1 MESSVSALNNFP
13 VRLIWGQAFGLDGS
27 VGAMGVNGGMPW
39 RLSPDLRYFKAMTI
53 GCPVIMGRGTWD
65 SMPLKFRP
73 LPGRENIVV
82 TRNPDF
88 VADGASAFT
97 SIDAALD
104 YAREWLESKEKLENK
119 GSATQDASQD
129 VPQDAH
135 KDAPQDA
142 PQDGPAIWVIGGA
155 AILREMLA
163 NYHADAAYVTQ
174 IDAKVAADTFAP
186 NIQAL
191 VESGKWHVAREGEW
205 QEAPL
210 KVGSESNP
218 AQYRFMV
225 YKPAK

>member
-1 MESSVSALNNFP
+1 MESSVSALNDFP
-13 VRLIWGQAFGLDGS
+13 VRLIWGEAFGLDGRP
-27 VGAMGVNGGMPW
+27 GAMGVNGGMPW

-65 SMPLKFRP
+65 ATPPKFRP

-82 TRNPDF
+82 THNPDF
-88 VADGASAFT
+88 VADGARTFT

-104 YAREWLESKEKLENK
+104 YAREWLENREALENQANLENEE
-119 GSATQDASQD
+119 SVSQD
-129 VPQDAH
+129 S
-135 KDAPQDA
+135 

-186 NIQAL
+186 NIHEL
-191 VESGKWHVAREGEW
+191 VDAGKWRVAREGEFE
-205 QEAPL
+205 EAPL

-218 AQYRFMV
+218 ARYRFMV
-225 YKPAK
+225 YAPLQ

>member
-1 MESSVSALNNFP
+1 MANSVSHNFP
-13 VRLIWGQAFGLDGS
+13 VRLIWGEAFGLDGKP
-27 VGAMGVNGGMPW
+27 GAMGVNGGMPW

-65 SMPLKFRP
+65 ATPPKFRP

-82 TRNPDF
+82 THNPDF
-88 VADGASAFT
+88 VADGARSFT

-104 YAREWLESKEKLENK
+104 YAREWLENKEELENREVLE
-119 GSATQDASQD
+119 SQESVSQD
-129 VPQDAH
+129 SPQDS
-135 KDAPQDA
+135 

-186 NIQAL
+186 NIHAL
-191 VESGKWHVAREGEW
+191 VDAGKWHVAREGEFE
-205 QEAPL
+205 EAPL

-218 AQYRFMV
+218 ARYRFMV
-225 YKPAK
+225 YEPAQ

>member
-13 VRLIWGQAFGLDGS
+13 VRLIWGEAFGLDGKP
-27 VGAMGVNGGMPW
+27 GAMGVNGGMPW

-65 SMPLKFRP
+65 ATPPKFRP

-82 TRNPDF
+82 THNPDF
-88 VADGASAFT
+88 VADRARSFT

-104 YAREWLESKEKLENK
+104 YAREWLENREVLE
-119 GSATQDASQD
+119 SQESVSQD
-129 VPQDAH
+129 SPL
-135 KDAPQDA
+135 
-142 PQDGPAIWVIGGA
+142 DGRAIWVIGGA

-174 IDAKVAADTFAP
+174 IEAKVAADTFAP
-186 NIQAL
+186 NIHAL
-191 VESGKWHVAREGEW
+191 VDAGKWHVAREGEFE
-205 QEAPL
+205 EAPL

-218 AQYRFMV
+218 ARYRFMV
-225 YKPAK
+225 YEPAQ

>member
-1 MESSVSALNNFP
+1 MANSVSHNFP
-13 VRLIWGQAFGLDGS
+13 VRLIWGEASGLDGKP
-27 VGAMGVNGGMPW
+27 GAMGVNGGMPW

-65 SMPLKFRP
+65 ATPPKFRP

-82 TRNPDF
+82 THNPDF
-88 VADGASAFT
+88 VADGARSFT

-104 YAREWLESKEKLENK
+104 YAREWLENREALVVAES
-119 GSATQDASQD
+119 ASQD
-129 VPQDAH
+129 L
-135 KDAPQDA
+135 
-142 PQDGPAIWVIGGA
+142 PQDGRAIWVIGGA

-186 NIQAL
+186 NIHAL
-191 VESGKWHVAREGEW
+191 VDAGKWHVAREGEFE
-205 QEAPL
+205 EAPL

-218 AQYRFMV
+218 ARYRFMV
-225 YKPAK
+225 YEPA

>member
-1 MESSVSALNNFP
+1 MANSVSHNFP
-13 VRLIWGQAFGLDGS
+13 VRLIWGEAFGLDGKP
-27 VGAMGVNGGMPW
+27 GAMGVNGGMPW

-65 SMPLKFRP
+65 ATPPKFRP

-82 TRNPDF
+82 THNPDF
-88 VADGASAFT
+88 VADGARSFT

-104 YAREWLESKEKLENK
+104 YAREWLENREVLE
-119 GSATQDASQD
+119 SQESLSQD
-129 VPQDAH
+129 VSQDVS
-135 KDAPQDA
+135 
-142 PQDGPAIWVIGGA
+142 QDGPAIWVIGGA

-186 NIQAL
+186 NIHAL
-191 VESGKWHVAREGEW
+191 VDAGKWHVAREGELE
-205 QEAPL
+205 EAPL

-218 AQYRFMV
+218 ARYRFMV
-225 YKPAK
+225 YEPA

>member
-1 MESSVSALNNFP
+1 MESSVSALNDFP
-13 VRLIWGQAFGLDGS
+13 VRLIWGEAFGLDGRP
-27 VGAMGVNGGMPW
+27 GAMGVNGGMPW

-65 SMPLKFRP
+65 AMPPKFRP

-82 TRNPDF
+82 THNPDF
-88 VADGASAFT
+88 VADGARTFT

-104 YAREWLESKEKLENK
+104 YAREWLENKEALENQANLENEE
-119 GSATQDASQD
+119 SVSQAS
-129 VPQDAH
+129 
-135 KDAPQDA
+135 

-186 NIQAL
+186 NIHEL
-191 VESGKWHVAREGEW
+191 VDAGKWRVAREGEFN
-205 QEAPL
+205 EAPL

-218 AQYRFMV
+218 ARYRFMV
-225 YKPAK
+225 YEPVK

>member
-1 MESSVSALNNFP
+1 MANSVSHNFP
-13 VRLIWGQAFGLDGS
+13 VRLIWGEASGLDGKP
-27 VGAMGVNGGMPW
+27 GAMGVNGGMPW

-65 SMPLKFRP
+65 AMPPKFRP

-82 TRNPDF
+82 THNPDF
-88 VADGASAFT
+88 VADGARSFT

-104 YAREWLESKEKLENK
+104 YAREWLENREVLE
-119 GSATQDASQD
+119 SQESVSQD
-129 VPQDAH
+129 VSQDS
-135 KDAPQDA
+135 

-186 NIQAL
+186 NIHAL
-191 VESGKWHVAREGEW
+191 VDAGKWHVAREGEFE
-205 QEAPL
+205 EAPL

-218 AQYRFMV
+218 ARYRFMV
-225 YKPAK
+225 YEPA

>member
-13 VRLIWGQAFGLDGS
+13 VRLIWGEAFGLDGRP
-27 VGAMGVNGGMPW
+27 GAMGVNGGMPW

-65 SMPLKFRP
+65 AMPPKFRP

-82 TRNPDF
+82 THNPDF
-88 VADGASAFT
+88 VADGARTFT

-104 YAREWLESKEKLENK
+104 YAREWLENKESE
-119 GSATQDASQD
+119 SQD
-129 VPQDAH
+129 VSQDSPQDS
-135 KDAPQDA
+135 

-174 IDAKVAADTFAP
+174 IEAKVAADTFAP
-186 NIQAL
+186 NIHEL
-191 VESGKWHVAREGEW
+191 VDSGKWRVAREGEFE
-205 QEAPL
+205 EAPL

-218 AQYRFMV
+218 ARYRFMV
-225 YKPAK
+225 YASLQ

>member
-1 MESSVSALNNFP
+1 MANSVSHNFP
-13 VRLIWGQAFGLDGS
+13 VRLIWGEASGLDGKP
-27 VGAMGVNGGMPW
+27 GAMGVNGGMPW

-65 SMPLKFRP
+65 AMPPKFRP

-82 TRNPDF
+82 THNPDF
-88 VADGASAFT
+88 VADGARSFT

-104 YAREWLESKEKLENK
+104 YAREWLENREALVVAES
-119 GSATQDASQD
+119 ASQD
-129 VPQDAH
+129 L
-135 KDAPQDA
+135 
-142 PQDGPAIWVIGGA
+142 PQDGRAIWVIGGA

-186 NIQAL
+186 NIHAL
-191 VESGKWHVAREGEW
+191 VDAGKWHVAREGEFE
-205 QEAPL
+205 EALL

-218 AQYRFMV
+218 TRYRFMV
-225 YKPAK
+225 YEPVQ

>member
-1 MESSVSALNNFP
+1 MANSVSHNFP
-13 VRLIWGQAFGLDGS
+13 VRLIWGEAFGLDGKP
-27 VGAMGVNGGMPW
+27 GAMGVNGGMPW

-65 SMPLKFRP
+65 AMPPKFRP

-82 TRNPDF
+82 THNPDF
-88 VADGASAFT
+88 VADGARSFT

-104 YAREWLESKEKLENK
+104 YAREWLENKEELENREVLE
-119 GSATQDASQD
+119 SQESVSQD
-129 VPQDAH
+129 SPQDS
-135 KDAPQDA
+135 

-186 NIQAL
+186 NIHAL
-191 VESGKWHVAREGEW
+191 VDAGKWHVAREGEFE
-205 QEAPL
+205 EALL

-218 AQYRFMV
+218 ARYRFMV
-225 YKPAK
+225 YEPAQ

>member
-1 MESSVSALNNFP
+1 MALVESGVSMSNNFP
-13 VRLIWGQAFGLDGS
+13 VRLIWGQAYGTDGRS
-27 VGAMGVNGGMPW
+27 GAMGVNGGMPW

-65 SMPLKFRP
+65 AMPPKFRP

-88 VADGASAFT
+88 VADGARSFT

-104 YAREWLESKEKLENK
+104 YAREWLENQEDSH
-119 GSATQDASQD
+119 QDS
-129 VPQDAH
+129 P
-135 KDAPQDA
+135 KD
-142 PQDGPAIWVIGGA
+142 GRAIWVIGGA

-174 IDAKVAADTFAP
+174 IDAKVDADTFAP
-186 NIQAL
+186 DIQNL
-191 VESGKWHVAREGEW
+191 VDAGKWCVAREGEW

-218 AQYRFMV
+218 ARYRFMV
-225 YKPAK
+225 YSPAQ

>member
-1 MESSVSALNNFP
+1 MESSVSALNDFP
-13 VRLIWGQAFGLDGS
+13 VRLIWGEAFGLDGRP
-27 VGAMGVNGGMPW
+27 GAMGVNGGMPW

-65 SMPLKFRP
+65 AMPPKFRP

-82 TRNPDF
+82 THNPDF
-88 VADGASAFT
+88 VADGARTFT

-104 YAREWLESKEKLENK
+104 YAREWLENKEALENH
-119 GSATQDASQD
+119 ANLENEENVSQD
-129 VPQDAH
+129 S
-135 KDAPQDA
+135 

-174 IDAKVAADTFAP
+174 IEAKVAADTFAP
-186 NIQAL
+186 NIHEL
-191 VESGKWHVAREGEW
+191 VDSGKWRVAREGEFE
-205 QEAPL
+205 EAPL

-218 AQYRFMV
+218 ARYRFMV
-225 YKPAK
+225 YAPLQ

>member
-1 MESSVSALNNFP
+1 MESSVSALNDFP
-13 VRLIWGQAFGLDGS
+13 VRLIWGEAFGLDGRP
-27 VGAMGVNGGMPW
+27 GAMGVNGGMPW

-65 SMPLKFRP
+65 ATPPKFRP

-82 TRNPDF
+82 THNPDF
-88 VADGASAFT
+88 VADGARTFT

-104 YAREWLESKEKLENK
+104 YAREWLENNEALENQANLENEE
-119 GSATQDASQD
+119 SVSQD
-129 VPQDAH
+129 S
-135 KDAPQDA
+135 

-186 NIQAL
+186 NIHEL
-191 VESGKWHVAREGEW
+191 VDAGKWRVAREGEFN
-205 QEAPL
+205 EAPL

-218 AQYRFMV
+218 ARYRFMV
-225 YKPAK
+225 YEPVK

>member
-1 MESSVSALNNFP
+1 MANSVSHNFP
-13 VRLIWGQAFGLDGS
+13 VRLIWGEASGLDGKP
-27 VGAMGVNGGMPW
+27 GAMGVNGGMPW

-65 SMPLKFRP
+65 ATPPKFRP

-82 TRNPDF
+82 THNPDF
-88 VADGASAFT
+88 VADGARSFT

-104 YAREWLESKEKLENK
+104 YAREWLENREALVVAES
-119 GSATQDASQD
+119 ASQD
-129 VPQDAH
+129 L
-135 KDAPQDA
+135 
-142 PQDGPAIWVIGGA
+142 PQDGRAIWVIGGA

-186 NIQAL
+186 NIHAL
-191 VESGKWHVAREGEW
+191 VDAGKWHVAREGEFE
-205 QEAPL
+205 EALL

-218 AQYRFMV
+218 TRYRFMV
-225 YKPAK
+225 YEPVQ

>member
-13 VRLIWGQAFGLDGS
+13 VRLIWGEAFGLDGKP
-27 VGAMGVNGGMPW
+27 GAMGVNGGMPW

-65 SMPLKFRP
+65 ATPPKFRP

-82 TRNPDF
+82 THNPDF
-88 VADGASAFT
+88 VADGARTFT

-104 YAREWLESKEKLENK
+104 YAREWLENKEALENH
-119 GSATQDASQD
+119 ANLENEENVSQD
-129 VPQDAH
+129 SP
-135 KDAPQDA
+135 K
-142 PQDGPAIWVIGGA
+142 DGPAIWVIGGA

-174 IDAKVAADTFAP
+174 IEAKVAADTFAP
-186 NIQAL
+186 NIHEL
-191 VESGKWHVAREGEW
+191 VDSGKWRVAREGEFE
-205 QEAPL
+205 EAPL

-218 AQYRFMV
+218 ARYRFMV
-225 YKPAK
+225 YAPLQ

>member
-1 MESSVSALNNFP
+1 MSNNFP
-13 VRLIWGQAFGLDGS
+13 VRLIWGQAYGTDGRS
-27 VGAMGVNGGMPW
+27 GAMGVNGGMPW

-65 SMPLKFRP
+65 AMPPKFRP

-88 VADGASAFT
+88 VADGARTFT
-97 SIDAALD
+97 SIDEALD
-104 YAREWLESKEKLENK
+104 YAREWLENREALENQR
-119 GSATQDASQD
+119 ALENRE
-129 VPQDAH
+129 
-135 KDAPQDA
+135 DAPK
-142 PQDGPAIWVIGGA
+142 DGRAIWVIGGA

-174 IDAKVAADTFAP
+174 IEAKVDADTFAP
-186 NIQAL
+186 DIQNL
-191 VESGKWHVAREGEW
+191 VDVGKWCVAREGEW

-218 AQYRFMV
+218 ARYRFMV
-225 YKPAK
+225 YEPAK

>member
-1 MESSVSALNNFP
+1 MANSVSHNFP
-13 VRLIWGQAFGLDGS
+13 VRLIWGEAFGLDGKP
-27 VGAMGVNGGMPW
+27 GAMGVNGGMPW

-53 GCPVIMGRGTWD
+53 GCPVLMGRGTWD
-65 SMPLKFRP
+65 AMPPKFRP

-82 TRNPDF
+82 THNPDF
-88 VADGASAFT
+88 VADGARSFT

-104 YAREWLESKEKLENK
+104 YAREWLENREALE
-119 GSATQDASQD
+119 SQESVSQD
-129 VPQDAH
+129 SPQDS
-135 KDAPQDA
+135 

-186 NIQAL
+186 NIHAL
-191 VESGKWHVAREGEW
+191 VDAGKWHVAREGEFE
-205 QEAPL
+205 EAPL

-218 AQYRFMV
+218 ARYRFMV
-225 YKPAK
+225 YEPAQ

>member
-13 VRLIWGQAFGLDGS
+13 VRLIWGEAFGLDGKP
-27 VGAMGVNGGMPW
+27 GAMGVNGGMPW

-65 SMPLKFRP
+65 SMPPKFRP

-82 TRNPDF
+82 THNPDF
-88 VADGASAFT
+88 VADGARSFT

-104 YAREWLESKEKLENK
+104 YAREWLENKEALENQANLENEE
-119 GSATQDASQD
+119 SVSQD
-129 VPQDAH
+129 S
-135 KDAPQDA
+135 

-174 IDAKVAADTFAP
+174 IEAKVAADTFAP
-186 NIQAL
+186 NIHEL
-191 VESGKWHVAREGEW
+191 VDAGKWRVAREGEFE
-205 QEAPL
+205 EAPL
-210 KVGSESNP
+210 KVGSESSP
-218 AQYRFMV
+218 ARYRFMV
-225 YKPAK
+225 YAPLQ

>member
-13 VRLIWGQAFGLDGS
+13 VRLIWGEAFGLDGKP
-27 VGAMGVNGGMPW
+27 GAMGVNGGMPW

-65 SMPLKFRP
+65 ATPPKFRP

-82 TRNPDF
+82 THNPDF
-88 VADGASAFT
+88 VADGARSFT

-104 YAREWLESKEKLENK
+104 YAREWLKNREALENQANLENEE
-119 GSATQDASQD
+119 SVSQD
-129 VPQDAH
+129 S
-135 KDAPQDA
+135 

-174 IDAKVAADTFAP
+174 IEAKVAADTFAP
-186 NIQAL
+186 NIHEL
-191 VESGKWHVAREGEW
+191 VDSGKWRVAREGEFE
-205 QEAPL
+205 EAPL

-218 AQYRFMV
+218 ARYRFMV
-225 YKPAK
+225 YEPAK

>member
-1 MESSVSALNNFP
+1 MESSVSAVNNFP
-13 VRLIWGQAFGLDGS
+13 VRLIWGEAFGLDGKP
-27 VGAMGVNGGMPW
+27 GAMGVNGGMPW
-39 RLSPDLRYFKAMTI
+39 RLSPDSRYFKAMTI

-65 SMPLKFRP
+65 SMPPKFRP

-82 TRNPDF
+82 THNPDF
-88 VADGASAFT
+88 VADGARTFT

-104 YAREWLESKEKLENK
+104 YAREWLENREALENK
-119 GSATQDASQD
+119 ESVSQD
-129 VPQDAH
+129 VSQDS
-135 KDAPQDA
+135 PL
-142 PQDGPAIWVIGGA
+142 DGPAIWVIGGA

-186 NIQAL
+186 DLQSL
-191 VESGKWHVAREGEW
+191 VVAGKWCVAREGEW

-210 KVGSESNP
+210 KVGGESNP
-218 AQYRFMV
+218 AKYRFMV